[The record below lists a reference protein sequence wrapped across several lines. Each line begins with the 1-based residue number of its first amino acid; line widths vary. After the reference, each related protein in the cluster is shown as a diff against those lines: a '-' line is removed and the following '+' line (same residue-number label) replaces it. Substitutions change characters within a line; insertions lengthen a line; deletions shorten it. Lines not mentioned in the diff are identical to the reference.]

1 MIGET
6 ISHYRIIEKLGE
18 GGMGVVYK
26 AEDSKLKRVVALKFL
41 TPNALGGEEEEKRF
55 LHEAQIAAALDNPN
69 ICTVYEIDEADGR
82 TFIAMP
88 FIEGKSLDDVI
99 EKGPLRLDEVI
110 DVATQMCRGL
120 QEAHK
125 RAIIHRDIKPANV
138 MITNSG
144 QVKIMD
150 FGLARQTGMT
160 RLTQEGTTLGTIYYM
175 SPEQAGGAELD
186 RRTDIWSVGVV
197 VYEMMTGKLPFQSDF
212 EQATIYSIMNEH
224 PEPLT
229 AVRTGVPMELER
241 IVDKAMEKKCEDRY
255 QHIDE
260 MLVDLQRLKRDAAK
274 ASRRT
279 AARMKTAG
287 TYVPRDARESGRGST
302 PLQTTESPGTGTSL
316 SGILRK
322 ERSILT
328 YLMAN
333 LTEGLAV
340 VVSVALD
347 FYLLAMLVMGVV
359 TWFSLELYKPL
370 IDFLSTLCEPLLN
383 LIRGILPAG
392 IGVDLSPIIAMV
404 LIFLA
409 KKVLAEPL
417 LQLSGRFRR
426 AWRRS

>member
-1 MIGET
+1 MIGKT

-26 AEDSKLKRVVALKFL
+26 AEDTKLKRTVALKFL
-41 TPNALGGEEEEKRF
+41 TPNALGGEEEERRF

-82 TFIAMP
+82 SFIAMP
-88 FIEGKSLDDVI
+88 FIEGASLEDLI
-99 EKGPLRLDEVI
+99 SEGPLRLDEVM
-110 DVATQMCRGL
+110 DVATQMCQGL

-125 RAIIHRDIKPANV
+125 RAIVHRDIKPANI

-150 FGLARQTGMT
+150 FGLARQPGLTK
-160 RLTQEGTTLGTIYYM
+160 LTQEGTTLGTISYM
-175 SPEQAGGAELD
+175 SPEQAIGEDVD

-197 VYEMMTGKLPFQSDF
+197 IYEMTTGKVPFQSDF
-212 EQATIYSIMNEH
+212 EQAAIYSIMNED

-279 AARMKTAG
+279 AGGMKTVG
-287 TYVPRDARESGRGST
+287 TYVPRDARGPGRASAPAAATGS
-302 PLQTTESPGTGTSL
+302 PRGGASL
-316 SGILRK
+316 SGVLRK
-322 ERSILT
+322 ESSILA

-347 FYLLAMLVMGVV
+347 FYLLAMLIVGVV
-359 TWFSLELYKPL
+359 TWFSLTLYKPL
-370 IDFLSTLCEPLLN
+370 VDFLSTLCEPFLN

-392 IGVDLSPIIAMV
+392 IGVDISPIIAMV

-417 LQLSGRFRR
+417 HQLSGRFRR